1 MHIMVQHSISTSG
14 ETERSA
20 MWRALNEA
28 VLIGMGGLLVIGVGL
43 FGLWISATNSIREN
57 FRHGLVTL
65 ARVAAEHIDPTLH
78 AQLHDPADRNGLPYN
93 RAIAPLIRMRDA
105 SADIQDIYTMV
116 LDRNAIRFVLDTGPP
131 QNYVGK
137 DNQADVWELYTETDP
152 FLFAVLRG
160 EVVGDEASAKEPFT
174 DASGSFMTAWAPIL
188 DAEHHQVGVTGVA
201 VNAKVYVARLAAA
214 RRWALLGVLPSALLL
229 IALAVFY
236 YRLRLRGLVAAAA
249 LIREQTRVRSSE
261 ERLQRVTDNIPAMVA
276 YFDHTG
282 ICRFANRPQ
291 LDRFRIAPE
300 QIIGK
305 SFIEAF
311 GADSYAASQSYIA
324 GVLAGIPQKF
334 NTTHKLP
341 DGSTLYVQAEFLPDL
356 QGGAVA
362 GFYAMV
368 TDITERK
375 RAEQQIEHQQALL
388 VATSRLAGVGGWV
401 MEPATGSMTLSEELN
416 RLLELPHHD
425 ASRLEDLLDYFPLD
439 LRGELLA
446 SLDAAIFRGQPF
458 DFEHPFTTTR
468 GNQMWV
474 RVIGEADFADGV
486 CKRVTGAIQ
495 NVSESHRTADQLRT
509 AKKAAEDASHAK
521 SDFLANMSHEIRTP
535 LNGVIGMTELLLDT
549 PLNPDQREFAEI
561 ARSSGES
568 LLAVINDVLDFSKIE
583 AGQMVLEEIE
593 FDLLNLA
600 EQSVDSVA
608 LRAAEKG
615 LELVVDVDP
624 TLPRGVRG
632 DPTRLR
638 QVLLNLLS
646 NAIKF
651 TETGEVRLVMVLQ
664 QSAAGRVNVRA
675 EIIDTGAGLSDAQCA
690 RLFMP
695 FVQADSSTTRQFG
708 GTGLGLSI
716 CRRLVEL
723 MKGSIGVVSTPG
735 EGSCFWFEIDLPIAP
750 AVQAVPV
757 LVDLVDCEVLIVDDH
772 GVNRRILQRHL
783 TSFGCRVTSAETAVG
798 GEHAWKELVAAGG
811 AIDAVILDHDL
822 PDHPGPWLAERLRSD
837 PAGAHVPI
845 ILMTSLGSR
854 ARGDNQT
861 ALIDRVMTK
870 PVKYSALQQC
880 LREVVGV
887 ARAASLPVM
896 ATRPSSLQ
904 GLRILLAED
913 HAVNQKLARR
923 ILEKLGAVV
932 IVADNGEVAIGKL
945 AAESFDA
952 VLMDCQMPLLDGYEA
967 TRRIRAGAA
976 GAAARTIPIIA
987 LTAHALS
994 GDRERCLAAGMNDY
1008 VTKPIDP
1015 KILRTR
1021 LQDLLNV
1028 GPKLPS
1034 SATADQVRTSGV
1046 FDADS
1051 LRLRLDGD
1059 DTFLSELLAT
1069 FVNTMSDEI
1078 VSLLAAVGSNEA
1090 PMVASHAHAIKGAA
1104 ANVGANALARAAT
1117 DVEVNAQAGV
1127 IRADEVARL
1136 HSAWRETQ
1144 SHPELEPFVA
1154 SAQRTA

>member
-1 MHIMVQHSISTSG
+1 
-14 ETERSA
+14 
-20 MWRALNEA
+20 
-28 VLIGMGGLLVIGVGL
+28 
-43 FGLWISATNSIREN
+43 
-57 FRHGLVTL
+57 
-65 ARVAAEHIDPTLH
+65 
-78 AQLHDPADRNGLPYN
+78 
-93 RAIAPLIRMRDA
+93 
-105 SADIQDIYTMV
+105 
-116 LDRNAIRFVLDTGPP
+116 
-131 QNYVGK
+131 
-137 DNQADVWELYTETDP
+137 
-152 FLFAVLRG
+152 
-160 EVVGDEASAKEPFT
+160 
-174 DASGSFMTAWAPIL
+174 
-188 DAEHHQVGVTGVA
+188 
-201 VNAKVYVARLAAA
+201 
-214 RRWALLGVLPSALLL
+214 
-229 IALAVFY
+229 
-236 YRLRLRGLVAAAA
+236 
-249 LIREQTRVRSSE
+249 
-261 ERLQRVTDNIPAMVA
+261 
-276 YFDHTG
+276 
-282 ICRFANRPQ
+282 
-291 LDRFRIAPE
+291 
-300 QIIGK
+300 
-305 SFIEAF
+305 
-311 GADSYAASQSYIA
+311 
-324 GVLAGIPQKF
+324 
-334 NTTHKLP
+334 
-341 DGSTLYVQAEFLPDL
+341 
-356 QGGAVA
+356 
-362 GFYAMV
+362 
-368 TDITERK
+368 
-375 RAEQQIEHQQALL
+375 
-388 VATSRLAGVGGWV
+388 
-401 MEPATGSMTLSEELN
+401 
-416 RLLELPHHD
+416 
-425 ASRLEDLLDYFPLD
+425 
-439 LRGELLA
+439 
-446 SLDAAIFRGQPF
+446 
-458 DFEHPFTTTR
+458 
-468 GNQMWV
+468 MWV

-495 NVSESHRTADQLRT
+495 NVSESHRAADQLRM

-664 QSAAGRVNVRA
+664 QSAAGRVNLRA
-675 EIIDTGAGLSDAQCA
+675 EISDTGAGLNDAQCA

-735 EGSCFWFEIDLPIAP
+735 EGSCFWFEIALPIAP

-837 PAGAHVPI
+837 PAGAQVPI

-880 LREVVGV
+880 LRETVGV

-896 ATRPSSLQ
+896 ATLPSTLQ

-932 IVADNGEVAIGKL
+932 VVADNGEVAIGKL

-967 TRRIRAGAA
+967 ARRIRAGAA

-1015 KILRTR
+1015 NNLRTR

-1028 GPKLPS
+1028 GLKHPS
-1034 SATADQVRTSGV
+1034 SATAEQVRTSGV

-1051 LRLRLDGD
+1051 LRMRLDGD
-1059 DTFLSELLAT
+1059 NTFLSELLAT

-1090 PMVASHAHAIKGAA
+1090 PTVASTR
-1104 ANVGANALARAAT
+1104 AR
-1117 DVEVNAQAGV
+1117 D
-1127 IRADEVARL
+1127 
-1136 HSAWRETQ
+1136 
-1144 SHPELEPFVA
+1144 
-1154 SAQRTA
+1154 